1 MSWLSGTHIANW
13 VRGGKDRPKPEETEK
28 MAIDA
33 VALAN
38 RAADNLEKTLWF
50 GILEDMDRSLEL
62 LQYQLGLESKILM
75 SKSNSGKKKSV
86 VTEEDRFKLKSLMPM
101 DIWLYDYAKLLF
113 EGKVKKLFNS
123 LQIISGQ
130 NFSKRDF
137 LNYFSEM
144 ECLQN

>member
-1 MSWLSGTHIANW
+1 MSLSLSERSHVATAALQCS
-13 VRGGKDRPKPEETEK
+13 EETEK
-28 MAIDA
+28 MAIEA
-33 VALAN
+33 SSLAN

-113 EGKVKKLFNS
+113 EGKVKKIFYS
-123 LQIISGQ
+123 LQIISRQ
-130 NFSKRDF
+130 YFSKRDF